1 MPPARHRRRHETAAG
16 TNRAPEVPSSHRVAD
31 QLTCTRKPARRAQEF
46 RQTRSLP
53 LTDSRETVGQ
63 GSRAPAST
71 EERFSLYSDKVMTC
85 ADCSQDFVFTAR
97 EQEFY
102 ATRGFTEPRRCPSCR
117 ASRKAA
123 RGDTGGGYGGGTG
136 FGNRS
141 SGGYGDSAGGYGG
154 GSGGGG
160 YARGPREM
168 FTATCSN
175 CGKEAS
181 VPFRPTSGKP
191 VYCSDCF
198 ALRRA

>member
-1 MPPARHRRRHETAAG
+1 M
-16 TNRAPEVPSSHRVAD
+16 
-31 QLTCTRKPARRAQEF
+31 
-46 RQTRSLP
+46 
-53 LTDSRETVGQ
+53 
-63 GSRAPAST
+63 
-71 EERFSLYSDKVMTC
+71 YSDKVMTC

-97 EQEFY
+97 DQEFY
-102 ATRGFTEPRRCPSCR
+102 ADRGFTEPRRCPSCR

-123 RGDTGGGYGGGTG
+123 RGDTGGSSYGDTGASRGGGTG
-136 FGNRS
+136 YGSGTGFGDR
-141 SGGYGDSAGGYGG
+141 
-154 GSGGGG
+154 SGGG
-160 YARGPREM
+160 YSRGPREM

>member
-1 MPPARHRRRHETAAG
+1 M
-16 TNRAPEVPSSHRVAD
+16 
-31 QLTCTRKPARRAQEF
+31 
-46 RQTRSLP
+46 
-53 LTDSRETVGQ
+53 
-63 GSRAPAST
+63 
-71 EERFSLYSDKVMTC
+71 YSDKVMTC

-97 EQEFY
+97 DQEFY
-102 ATRGFTEPRRCPSCR
+102 ADRGFTEPRRCSSCR

-123 RGDTGGGYGGGTG
+123 RGDTGGGTGFGDRGNGGTG
-136 FGNRS
+136 YGDS
-141 SGGYGDSAGGYGG
+141 SGGYGGGY
-154 GSGGGG
+154 S
-160 YARGPREM
+160 RGPREM